1 MNMRLVILVV
11 LVVVSAL
18 GFYFLSGDSEPPPQ
32 AEAPP
37 APKSDL
43 DEILVAARDIP
54 PGAIISDLDLK
65 WTAFPIA
72 ALRPGMIAKS
82 AEPNVNQALKGSYAR
97 VPHLEGEPIRR
108 EKLVKTTGSGFVS
121 AVLPAGMRAIS
132 IPIEPSGLNSAGGFV
147 LPNDRVD
154 VMRAIKTGETGR
166 AEMVLPDIR
175 VIAIGR
181 NLQDPQGAERAMQGG
196 NATLEVTY
204 EQARVLA
211 VAQQAGA
218 LFLALRSLQDAGR
231 QTSDGQKDSLTIIRY
246 GTPVTLGR

>member
-1 MNMRLVILVV
+1 MNLRLVIVVV
-11 LVVVSAL
+11 LVVFAAL
-18 GFYFLSGDSEPPPQ
+18 GFYFLSGDAEPPPQ
-32 AEAPP
+32 VEAPA

-54 PGAIISDLDLK
+54 PGSIISDLDLK
-65 WTAFPIA
+65 WIPFPIV

-82 AEPNVNQALKGSYAR
+82 AEPLVNQALKGSYAR
-97 VPHLEGEPIRR
+97 VPHIEGEPIRR
-108 EKLVKTTGSGFVS
+108 EKLVKTSGAGFVS

-132 IPIEPSGLNSAGGFV
+132 IPIDASGLNTAGGFI

-154 VMRAIKTGETGR
+154 VMRTVRINDTSR
-166 AEMVLPDIR
+166 AELVLSDIR
-175 VIAIGR
+175 VVAIGR
-181 NLQDPQGAERAMQGG
+181 NLGDPQGGERVVQGA

-204 EQARVLA
+204 EQARALA

-218 LFLALRSLQDAGR
+218 LSLILRSLQDAGR
-231 QTSDGQKDSLTIIRY
+231 ETSDGQKDSLTIIRY